1 MAIDSNAIIDPSA
14 KIHKNAE
21 ICAYAVIGANVEIGS
36 GTIVESHAVIQ
47 GPTKLAKITTS
58 TLLLQLVETHK
69 TLPTKKVKNLIW
81 SLVMTT

>member
-47 GPTKLAKITTS
+47 GPTKIGKINTF
-58 TLLLQLVETHK
+58 TLLLQLVATRK
-69 TLPTKKVKNLIW
+69 ISLMKKVKNLI
-81 SLVMTT
+81 